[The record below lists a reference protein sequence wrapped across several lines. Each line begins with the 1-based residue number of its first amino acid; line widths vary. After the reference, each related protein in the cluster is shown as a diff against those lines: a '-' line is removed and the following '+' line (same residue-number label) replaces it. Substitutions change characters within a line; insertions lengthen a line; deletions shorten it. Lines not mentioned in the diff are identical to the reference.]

1 MRIALI
7 IMLVSFS
14 ILNAVNVKTTE
25 LDKNRFLIELTN
37 IDYQLFENSE
47 YTEIKSDIADY
58 NNVPGKYYLPYLTR
72 NAVIPPG
79 GHITYRIIDQ
89 QSKTHKL
96 ELPPQPHPSIK
107 EDGESFVPVYNIDS
121 DKNSSA
127 QQVIK
132 LGVKAKFRNA
142 EYIPIEIHPFIY
154 NAGSGDLEV
163 YTGLTLEVT
172 IAGESRGIQTGQI
185 SETIVKTVAGNFI
198 NPEGLRTWNTMREST
213 VEHLNFRDHSIW
225 YKIEVSETGIHKLT
239 YSELNNVI
247 SNLSD
252 KDPTEFRMYS
262 NSGRQM
268 EVKNEGTY
276 NTNTGLPIEE
286 IPLMISGE
294 DDHSFDSGDYILF
307 YAENR
312 DGDKNL
318 NDESY
323 FNPYSANGV
332 YWLQLDSD
340 SEPSERIETQSIS
353 MQEYTQEKHKATY
366 RYEQEAVEY
375 YYNTLEWYSD
385 NFAYLGNLI
394 TNHDY
399 DIPIKDIVT
408 TDPQTMFMRV
418 RQEHGSNSS
427 YSHKIEVF
435 SNNNQ
440 IFGES
445 TYEGMV
451 NTTNALRFIK
461 EGDLLTEGNNNVKI
475 KVTRAAGISIYLDY
489 LQFSYMQ
496 SFVKHQNETFML
508 NNKDYESIA
517 NTYRFTGTPESDM
530 LIFEVDNF
538 HDVVLRPY
546 ETTSDGFTFNG
557 DAEQKYY
564 IVNQNDLESVASISK
579 YQAEDLISGTE
590 NIQSIILAP
599 EEFLSQG
606 QRLVDIYQES
616 MGINAKVVDQQK
628 VFDQFNCGMPDP
640 VAVQLYCKYLLE
652 THNQLESLV
661 ILGAGVKDWRNF
673 ANSSNTEKRR
683 VIIPILTNG
692 ITASDDFYTFLENN
706 SKASIMTGRYSA
718 ISETAL
724 EKMINKTESYFLD
737 RATGLWRNRCLI
749 IADDEYNGGSVDQVY
764 HTENAESNSGVID
777 RSFMIN
783 KVYSIEY
790 ELDEF
795 AHKPQVRNI
804 IVDALN
810 DGYLYWYYNG
820 HGSESSL
827 GDEKY
832 FAVPDLARLD
842 NIDYLPVFM
851 AASCSVGL
859 YDKYSGLSLAEL
871 IHELPS
877 GGSIVSIAA
886 SRPTAGGAN
895 TTFFGTLLRK
905 TINER
910 KTIGQSMFEIKS
922 GSTSRSQV
930 LYYQL
935 FGDPYTPSY
944 PPQKFNTVT
953 FSAQSDTI
961 KALSKASISGSFN
974 NNDISGEAT
983 VFVMDTDVST
993 IYRTPNDAVTYYKNG
1008 KALYRG
1014 TIDVVNGEFNDVE
1027 FYVPFDIYGGDLG
1040 RVIVY
1045 LEDEQTHEEY
1055 IAYNPEV
1062 TFRGQDTGSVNTD
1075 QPEINIWF
1083 ENKEYQPGQSI
1094 SSNPLLIAE
1103 ISDSNGVN
1111 ILSKPGHK
1119 ILAGFTGY
1127 NDLWDVTEDF
1137 YYYNNSYTRGEL
1149 RTRLE
1154 NIPSGKQEFYLI
1166 AFDNFN
1172 EPGFQKIDC
1181 NVSGG
1186 SADADISVTDV
1197 LPYPSPAG
1205 KGDFNFTFVLSEKA
1219 NVKIKVYTLT
1229 GKKIKTIEGLDD
1241 FASGYNQIEWD
1252 LRDDD
1257 GDEIANNTY
1266 LYKVIATSVNTGKK
1280 AEKLGKLPVYK

>member
-1 MRIALI
+1 M

-14 ILNAVNVKTTE
+14 ILNAVNVNISE
-25 LDKNRFLIELTN
+25 LDENRYLIEFTN
-37 IDYQLFENSE
+37 TDYKITENGE
-47 YTEIKSDIADY
+47 YTEIKTDIADY
-58 NNVPGKYYLPYLTR
+58 NTIPGKYYLPYLTK
-72 NAVIPPG
+72 NASVPPG
-79 GHITYRIIDQ
+79 GHIVFRVLDQ
-89 QSKTHKL
+89 KIETVKL
-96 ELPPQPHPSIK
+96 ELPLQPHPEIK
-107 EDGESFVPVYNIDS
+107 EDGESFIPVYKIIEE
-121 DKNSSA
+121 KNTAS
-127 QQVIK
+127 QQVVK
-132 LGVKAKFRNA
+132 MGVKGKFRNT
-142 EYIPIEIHPFIY
+142 EYIPLEIHPFIY
-154 NAGSGDLEV
+154 DSNSRKLNV
-163 YTGLTLEVT
+163 YTGLTIEVT
-172 IAGESRGIQTGQI
+172 VSGDSRGFQTGQI
-185 SETIVKTVAGNFI
+185 SDNIVKNVEGNFI
-198 NPEGLRTWNTMREST
+198 NPEGLRSWNTMRESS
-213 VEHLNFRDHSIW
+213 VEYLNFRDHSLW
-225 YKIEVSETGIHKLT
+225 YKIEISETGIHKLT

-252 KDPTEFRMYS
+252 KDPTEFRIYS
-262 NSGRQM
+262 NSGKQM

-286 IPLMISGE
+286 IPLFIAGE

-318 NDESY
+318 NEESY

-332 YWLQLDSD
+332 YWLQLDAEST
-340 SEPSERIETQSIS
+340 PAERIETQSIAA
-353 MQEYTQEKHKATY
+353 QEFVQDRHKKTY
-366 RYEQEAVEY
+366 RYEKEEVEY

-394 TNHDY
+394 SSYSY
-399 DIPIKDIVT
+399 DVPVRDLVT
-408 TDPQTMFMRV
+408 TDPQTFIMRV
-418 RQEHGSNSS
+418 RQEHDSNSN
-427 YSHKIEVF
+427 YRQKIEVF
-435 SNNNQ
+435 SNDNQ
-440 IFGES
+440 IYGES
-445 TYEGMV
+445 TYEGTIT
-451 NTTNALRFIK
+451 TTNALRFIK
-461 EGDLLTEGNNNVKI
+461 EGDLLIEGNNDI
-475 KVTRAAGISIYLDY
+475 EMKVTRETGVSIYLDY
-489 LQFSYMQ
+489 FEFSYNQ
-496 SFVKHQNETFML
+496 SLVKHSNESFEL
-508 NNKDYESIA
+508 NNMNYESIA
-517 NTYRFTGTPESDM
+517 NTYRFAGTPESDM
-530 LIFEVDNF
+530 LIFEIDNF
-538 HDVVLRPY
+538 HNVVLRPY
-546 ETTSDGFTFNG
+546 ETTSEGFSFNG

-564 IVNQNDLESVASISK
+564 IVNQNNMESIASISR
-579 YQAEDLISGTE
+579 YQAEDLTAGTE

-599 EEFLSQG
+599 VEFMSQG
-606 QRLVDIYQES
+606 QRLAGIYDES

-640 VAVQLYCKYLLE
+640 IAVQLYCKYLLE
-652 THNQLESLV
+652 EHNQLESLV

-683 VIIPILTNG
+683 IIIPILTNG

-718 ISETAL
+718 VSESAL
-724 EKMINKTESYFLD
+724 EKMINKTENYMLN
-737 RATGLWRNRCLI
+737 RTPGLWRNTCLV
-749 IADDEYNGGSVDQVY
+749 IADDEYNSGSVDQVY
-764 HTENAESNSGVID
+764 HTENAEENCDVIN
-777 RSFMIN
+777 RSVMID
-783 KVYSIEY
+783 KIYSVEY

-795 AHKPQVRNI
+795 AHKPQVRDL
-804 IVDALN
+804 IVDAIN
-810 DGYLYWYYNG
+810 DGCLYWYYNG
-820 HGSESSL
+820 HGSEASL

-832 FAVPDLARLD
+832 FAVSDLARLD
-842 NIDYLPVFM
+842 NIEYLPVFM

-859 YDKYSGLSLAEL
+859 YDKYSGLSLGEL

-877 GGSIVSIAA
+877 GGSIASIAA

-895 TTFFGTLLRK
+895 TTFFGTVFRK
-905 TINER
+905 AVNER
-910 KTIGQSMFEIKS
+910 KTMGQTMFEIKS
-922 GSTSRSQV
+922 GAASRSQV

-935 FGDPYTPSY
+935 FGDPYTPAY

-953 FSAQSDTI
+953 FDAQSDTI
-961 KALSKASISGSFN
+961 KALSKATISGSFE
-974 NNDISGEAT
+974 NNDLNGEAT
-983 VFVMDTDVST
+983 VFVMDTDIAT
-993 IYRTPNDAVTYYKNG
+993 IYRTPNDAVDYYKNG

-1014 TIDVVNGEFNDVE
+1014 NIDVINGQFNDVE

-1045 LEDEQTHEEY
+1045 LEDEATHEEF

-1062 TFRGQDTGSVNTD
+1062 TFRGQDTGSVNAD
-1075 QPEINIWF
+1075 QPEIKIWF
-1083 ENKEYQPGQSI
+1083 ENKDYQPGQSI
-1094 SSNPLLIAE
+1094 SNNPLLIAE

-1127 NDLWDVTEDF
+1127 NDLWDVTDDF
-1137 YYYNNSYTRGEL
+1137 YYYNNSYTKGEL

-1154 NIPSGKQEFYLI
+1154 NIPTGKQEFYLI

-1181 NVSGG
+1181 NVSG
-1186 SADADISVTDV
+1186 SSSDEDISISDL
-1197 LPYPSPAG
+1197 LPYPSPATDD
-1205 KGDFNFTFVLSEKA
+1205 DFNFTFVLSEKA
-1219 NVKIKVYTLT
+1219 NVKIKVYTIT